1 MRKTFHQE
9 LESLEEEIMRMGS
22 LVQTSLDAALKSLA
36 ERDVAIAESA
46 IANDDAVDA
55 KYLEIEQRILGLLA
69 RQAPVAK
76 DLRLI
81 SAILHI
87 NIHLERMA
95 DLCVDISNFVK
106 LTTEYIVNPTILEN
120 LLEMG
125 AQAQKMIASSL
136 TSFINRDITLAK
148 NLPRLDDPIDKLN
161 RKIFKEMAASAEDE
175 NMLEWATRMILV
187 SRYIER
193 FGDHAVDIGEQ
204 VAFLMTGKIQEF

>member
-22 LVQTSLDAALKSLA
+22 LVQSSLEGALKSLA
-36 ERDVAIAESA
+36 ERDVISAEKVVY
-46 IANDDAVDA
+46 NDDEIDD

-95 DLCVDISNFVK
+95 DLCVDIANFVK

-136 TSFINRDITLAK
+136 TSFINRDLKLAK

-204 VAFLMTGKIQEF
+204 VAFLLTGKIQEF

>member
-36 ERDVAIAESA
+36 ERDVTIAESA
-46 IANDDAVDA
+46 IDNDDAVDA

-95 DLCVDISNFVK
+95 DLCVDIANFVK

-204 VAFLMTGKIQEF
+204 VAFLLTGKIQEF

>member
-204 VAFLMTGKIQEF
+204 VAFLLTGKIQEF

>member
-1 MRKTFHQE
+1 MRKTFHVE
-9 LESLEEEIMRMGS
+9 LKSLEEEIMRMGS
-22 LVQTSLDAALKSLA
+22 MVQRSLDGALKALTDKDFQEA
-36 ERDVAIAESA
+36 EKVIQ
-46 IANDDAVDA
+46 NDDNVDN
-55 KYLEIEQRILGLLA
+55 KYLEIEERILGLLA
-69 RQAPVAK
+69 RQAPVAS

-95 DLCVDISNFVK
+95 DLCVDIARFVQ
-106 LTTEYIVNPTILEN
+106 LTTEYLVNPTILEN

-125 AQAQKMIASSL
+125 AQAQKMLNSSL
-136 TSFINRDITLAK
+136 MSFVNRDIKLAK

-161 RKIFKEMAASAEDE
+161 RKIFKEMAVSAEDE

-193 FGDHAVDIGEQ
+193 IGDHAVDIGEQ
-204 VAFLMTGKIQEF
+204 VAFLLTGKIQEF